1 MKKLKIIYEDK
12 YLIIVNKP
20 SGLFTIS
27 RDNQY
32 DTNLYDEVKTYVK
45 KQNPHNKIF
54 IVHRLDKDTSG
65 LVMFA
70 KDQKV
75 KYTLQNSWNNVVR
88 KYYAIVL
95 GKLKKK
101 EDSLKNYLYET
112 KDMKVIVTNN
122 KTLGKLAIT
131 DYKVISSN
139 NKYSLLDIY
148 IKTGKKHQ
156 IRVQLRN
163 IGNPILGDKIYNKKS
178 QNKMYLMAYYLEFI
192 HPITK
197 RLCIIDIP
205 IDKDFLTIIKPL

>member
-27 RDNQY
+27 RDNHY
-32 DTNLYDEVKTYVK
+32 DNNLYDEVKTYVK

-75 KYTLQNSWNNVVR
+75 KYALQNSWNNVVR

-112 KDMKVIVTNN
+112 KDMKVLVTNN
-122 KTLGKLAIT
+122 KSLGKLAIT

-139 NKYSLLDIY
+139 NKYSLLDIN

-197 RLCIIDIP
+197 KFCIIDIP